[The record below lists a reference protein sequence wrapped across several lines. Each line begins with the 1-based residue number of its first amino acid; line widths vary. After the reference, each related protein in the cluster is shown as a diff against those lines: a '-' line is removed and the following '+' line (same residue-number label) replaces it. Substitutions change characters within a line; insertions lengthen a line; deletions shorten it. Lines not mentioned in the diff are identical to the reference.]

1 MMMKM
6 IGLVCLGALF
16 QIGCSAPTASTTNVA
31 DNEQTFPSDDL
42 HTQSNADVVET
53 KHLSLDL
60 KIDFDQKQIRG
71 IAGWQ
76 IANPKGEDTLRLD
89 THDLTIDS
97 VFVNGS
103 KSAFRIGQ
111 PIPHLGSVLAIPIQ
125 KNTSRVDIYYATGAS
140 PRALQWMDPQQTLGK
155 KKPFLYTQS
164 ESIYARSW
172 IPTPDGPGIRFSYDA
187 RVQVPEGL
195 MALMSATNPVEMNDS
210 GIYHFNMEIPIP
222 AYLLALAVG
231 DVRFRAID
239 DRVGVYAEP
248 EMIER
253 AFREFSEVGDMVKQ
267 AEALYGPYRWGRYDM
282 IVLPSG
288 FPLGGMENPRLTFA
302 TPTIISGDQS
312 LVNLIAH
319 ELAHSW
325 SGNLVTNHTWNDFW
339 LNEGF
344 TVYFERRLT
353 EAMNDK
359 SYAEMLWELGYQ
371 DLVREIGHLD
381 SQDTRLKINL
391 TGRDPDEGLT
401 DVAYEKGALFLRLIE
416 ESVGRERFDTF
427 LRSYFDQHAFKTM
440 TTERFLDFLH
450 DNLIKGDK
458 ALEENLNI
466 PAWVY
471 GPGIPENAPRADMAR
486 FNLVNEQRN
495 HFLNGTKASAL
506 KTDNWTTYEW
516 LHFLRKMP
524 KPLDKDQMQE
534 LDKAFRFTSSGNSE
548 IANLWYI
555 MAVAADYET
564 AYPAIDRF
572 LSTVGRRK
580 FLTPLYGEMM
590 QTGKENMAKGFYR
603 KYRGNYHPLA
613 QMTLDELVGR

>member
-1 MMMKM
+1 MMKM